1 VRVLWRALRARA
13 ADGRSRTAP
22 DARRRPLRG
31 QPSDRVWGLQRPQG
45 LAAPRGVPARRRC
58 RTCAL
63 LPPRP
68 AARVAEDPAC
78 CEEEL
83 RRPVSRSSTAQ
94 SKEHRL
100 LHDLPI
106 PQVLHD
112 DPPPG
117 ARGSRPAYHTPSGY
131 TTTIGPPVQ
140 TPRQGVSPRFHAP
153 GPEEKAL
160 ALEQAREQC
169 VERSS
174 LAIRRAEP
182 ADADEHVARVGLHER
197 RELLRRESWHG
208 AKSSAPDASSGVERG
223 L

>member
-1 VRVLWRALRARA
+1 M
-13 ADGRSRTAP
+13 
-22 DARRRPLRG
+22 
-31 QPSDRVWGLQRPQG
+31 
-45 LAAPRGVPARRRC
+45 
-58 RTCAL
+58 
-63 LPPRP
+63 
-68 AARVAEDPAC
+68 
-78 CEEEL
+78 
-83 RRPVSRSSTAQ
+83 
-94 SKEHRL
+94 
-100 LHDLPI
+100 
-106 PQVLHD
+106 LHD
-112 DPPPG
+112 DPFQERGGHTGVPHALGVHDDDRAAG
-117 ARGSRPAYHTPSGY
+117 ADSETGRLAAL
-131 TTTIGPPVQ
+131 
-140 TPRQGVSPRFHAP
+140 HAP